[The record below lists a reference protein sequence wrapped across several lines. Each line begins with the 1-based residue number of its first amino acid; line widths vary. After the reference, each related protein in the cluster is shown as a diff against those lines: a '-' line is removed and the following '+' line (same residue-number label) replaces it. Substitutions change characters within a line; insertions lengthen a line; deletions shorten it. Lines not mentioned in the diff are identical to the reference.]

1 MGNKHTSNYPVELPV
16 ELKIK
21 SYSSKAD
28 GICKEFENS
37 LNLLQY
43 LDVNEYEQL
52 LYNFA
57 CTYQEKNDKGDG
69 NEFDFEV
76 TRNMYSIFV
85 QKKIINHFLV
95 FPNIANEEK
104 LIDVNKQ
111 FSNLL
116 FEYLL
121 KDFKFY
127 NKKVVNQSE
136 KAVNDD
142 AIKKSCLLALGFLYC
157 RSTPYIKAQF
167 LFNLYSDENDLL
179 KKVSSLHLFIT
190 FLFLIPSNIML
201 VSIFKLGEEYE
212 KYAIAQ
218 EKFQEVYDAYEV
230 KDSIRLI
237 DSLFADL
244 FAEKPELTF
253 DDFLNK
259 LIKNDWIF
267 TPSGIRKK
275 LEETN
280 DAKTVA

>member
-1 MGNKHTSNYPVELPV
+1 MGSKHISNYPVELPV

-28 GICKEFENS
+28 HICKEFESS
-37 LNLLQY
+37 LNLLQF
-43 LDVNEYEQL
+43 LDVNEFEQL

-95 FPNIANEEK
+95 FPNIANDEK
-104 LIDVNKQ
+104 LIEINKQ
-111 FSNLL
+111 FNNLL

-127 NKKVVNQSE
+127 NKKIVNQTE
-136 KAVNDD
+136 RAINDEAV
-142 AIKKSCLLALGFLYC
+142 KKSCLLALGFLYC
-157 RSTPYIKAQF
+157 RSTPYIKALF

-179 KKVSSLHLFIT
+179 KKVSSFHLFVT
-190 FLFLIPSNIML
+190 FLFLIPSNIMI

-212 KYAIAQ
+212 KFAVSP
-218 EKFQEVYDAYEV
+218 EKFKEIYDAYEV

-237 DSLFADL
+237 DSLFAQL
-244 FAEKPELTF
+244 FADKPELTF
-253 DDFLNK
+253 DEFLNK
-259 LIKNDWIF
+259 LLKNDWIF
-267 TPSGIRKK
+267 TPSGIRKR

-280 DAKTVA
+280 DVKAEA